1 METRNET
8 HYLYSKYT
16 VIKLSKN
23 EAKIKLLDQ
32 DHRQD
37 EVRQILTD
45 ARLLRKSKLLR
56 GSLLFLV
63 LITLGFSFLFFKL
76 NCQLSRT
83 IFFL

>member
-45 ARLLRKSKLLR
+45 ARLLWGGRAS
-56 GSLLFLV
+56 S
-63 LITLGFSFLFFKL
+63 
-76 NCQLSRT
+76 
-83 IFFL
+83 